1 MKLIFSLGTAL
12 LLFIGCSTTP
22 NNNGVNNTVVI
33 PVAPNN
39 LSAVAVDTTQVNL
52 TWIDNST
59 NEAGY
64 KVQRKIAGGSFA
76 DIASTAADMS
86 TYSDFGL
93 TSNTTYTYRVYAY
106 NSAGNSLQYSNEVT
120 ITTNSSTTLSS
131 LTTTAI
137 SSIDNTS
144 AMSGG
149 IVTSDGGSAITFRG
163 VCWSNSANPT
173 IALPTK
179 TVDGTGTGNFT
190 SSITGL
196 TLNTTYHVRAY
207 ATNSV
212 GTAYGSDIEFTTSN
226 VTNLPSVTICNQIWT
241 TNNLDVTTY
250 RNGDAIPQV
259 TDATAWINLTTGA
272 WCYYNNDPANGTIYG
287 KLYNWYAVND
297 PRGLAPQGWHVPS
310 DAEWNK
316 LVKCIDPSAD
326 TACQQGC
333 TQSVTAG
340 GAMKETGSSHWQ
352 SPNFGATNSSG
363 FAGLPGGYR
372 YYGGP
377 FSPFYAIGNNG
388 YWWSSTDDS
397 AAWIRNLYYSGSNV
411 NRNLEAKTNGFSV
424 RCLRD

>member
-1 MKLIFSLGTAL
+1 MKSFLSIASA
-12 LLFIGCSTTP
+12 LFILTSCSTSP
-22 NNNGVNNTVVI
+22 NNNGGNNTVVI
-33 PVAPNN
+33 PLAPTN

-52 TWIDNST
+52 TWTDNST

-64 KVQRKIAGGSFA
+64 KVQRKIAGGIFA
-76 DIASTAADMS
+76 DVASTAADMS

-93 TSNTTYTYRVYAY
+93 TSNSTYTYRVYAY

-120 ITTNSSTTLSS
+120 ITTNRSASLSS
-131 LTTTAI
+131 LTTTAV
-137 SSIDNTS
+137 SSISTTS

-149 IVTSDGGSAITFRG
+149 NITSDGGSNITARG
-163 VCWSNSANPT
+163 VCWSTSANPT
-173 IALPTK
+173 IALSTK
-179 TVDGTGTGNFT
+179 TVDGTGTGIFT
-190 SSITGL
+190 SSMTGL
-196 TLNTTYHVRAY
+196 TPNTTYHVRAY

-212 GTAYGSDIEFTTSN
+212 GTAYGSDIEFTTIN

-259 TDATAWINLTTGA
+259 TDSTAWANLTTGA
-272 WCYYNNDPANGTIYG
+272 WCYYNNDAANGPIYG

-326 TACQQGC
+326 TTCQGC
-333 TQSVTAG
+333 TQSATAG
-340 GAMKETGSSHWQ
+340 GAMKETGTSHWL
-352 SPNFGATNSSG
+352 SPNTGATNSSG
-363 FAGLPGGYR
+363 FAGLPGGGR
-372 YYGGP
+372 SSDGP
-377 FSPFYAIGNNG
+377 FFNIANEGL
-388 YWWSSTDDS
+388 WWSSTEFS
-397 AAWIRNLYYSGSNV
+397 AEGALSRSLYYQISSVFIGGN
-411 NRNLEAKTNGFSV
+411 NKPNGYSV